1 MDFFM
6 VAQAVWDTFIIF
18 VFSFILS
25 VVFSYATYLI
35 FGQEKVESF
44 LNKYGI

>member
-6 VAQAVWDTFIIF
+6 VAQAVWDTFI
-18 VFSFILS
+18 LS
-25 VVFSYATYLI
+25 VVFSYATYFI